1 MVKKLMRKKKHPTKR
16 NRGVTLVELVIS
28 MVILATLMVG
38 IQAFSVPIFDL
49 WNYQTFRQ
57 GASSEGRLALMKM
70 VKEINQVR
78 NPASVTTASANSF
91 AFTDVNNQAITFDLS
106 AQTLRRTAGSGAK
119 TLATGITSLQF
130 QYFDEDRNVVGSP
143 ATSPDETD
151 LRIVEITITITANG
165 KTDTFRSLAIPRN
178 ILWMIGE
185 IT

>member
-1 MVKKLMRKKKHPTKR
+1 MVKALMSKKKRLTKT

-70 VKEINQVR
+70 IKEINQVR
-78 NPASVTTASANSF
+78 NITSVTTASANSF
-91 AFTDVNNQAITFDLS
+91 AFTDANNQSITYDLNG
-106 AQTLRRTAGSGAK
+106 QTLRRTAGSGAK
-119 TLATGITSLQF
+119 TLATGITTLQF
-130 QYFDEDRNVVGSP
+130 QYFDEDRNVVASP

-151 LRIVEITITITANG
+151 LRTIEITVTITANG
-165 KTDTFRSLAIPRN
+165 KTGTFRSVAVPRN
-178 ILWMIGE
+178 VFYG
-185 IT
+185 